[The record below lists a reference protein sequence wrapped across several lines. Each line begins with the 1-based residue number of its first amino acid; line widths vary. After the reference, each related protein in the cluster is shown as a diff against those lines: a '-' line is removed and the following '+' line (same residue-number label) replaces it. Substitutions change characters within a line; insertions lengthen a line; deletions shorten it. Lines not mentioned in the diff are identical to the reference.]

1 MSNAFYIKV
10 LRWHLLFFVS
20 KLKKILRNL
29 TWTNLEYDSSNK
41 SMPHLLTSLKNIDSH
56 FLLPNIYIFKK
67 YIHLQQVMQSSFAK
81 LGFASGN
88 IFIFIWF
95 ISTS

>member
-29 TWTNLEYDSSNK
+29 TWTNLEYDS
-41 SMPHLLTSLKNIDSH
+41 
-56 FLLPNIYIFKK
+56 
-67 YIHLQQVMQSSFAK
+67 
-81 LGFASGN
+81 
-88 IFIFIWF
+88 
-95 ISTS
+95 

>member
-41 SMPHLLTSLKNIDSH
+41 SMPHLLTSLKNTDSP